1 MDYYDRLGV
10 SRTASPK
17 EIKTAFRKLAAKH
30 HPDKGGDSKTFQEI
44 NEAYQV
50 LHDQEKRAMY
60 DQYGTVDPQQTG
72 FSQQGFGDFQDIFSQ
87 MFGQD
92 ASPFGDV
99 FGQRRQKRQPR
110 NKNLNINYEI
120 TLEEAY
126 FGKQIF
132 LEIPLPS
139 GTKKTINTK
148 IPRGID
154 NGQQIRLQGMGD
166 DSLKHIQP
174 GDMTVTIRVQKD
186 NNFKREGC
194 DLYKDLTISVYDL
207 ILGTKIKIK
216 HFDKDFMLT
225 IPAGT
230 QPGTVMRVAEHGMPI
245 LNAPGIGTLF
255 VTILGTVPKGINEH
269 HKDLI
274 ERARI
279 LTNTRKDV

>member
-1 MDYYDRLGV
+1 MPNPSD
-10 SRTASPK
+10 
-17 EIKTAFRKLAAKH
+17 KTVEKAIPAC
-30 HPDKGGDSKTFQEI
+30 FQYSGK
-44 NEAYQV
+44 N
-50 LHDQEKRAMY
+50 
-60 DQYGTVDPQQTG
+60 
-72 FSQQGFGDFQDIFSQ
+72 
-87 MFGQD
+87 
-92 ASPFGDV
+92 
-99 FGQRRQKRQPR
+99 QR
-110 NKNLNINYEI
+110 
-120 TLEEAY
+120 
-126 FGKQIF
+126 
-132 LEIPLPS
+132 
-139 GTKKTINTK
+139 
-148 IPRGID
+148 
-154 NGQQIRLQGMGD
+154 
-166 DSLKHIQP
+166 
-174 GDMTVTIRVQKD
+174 D

-255 VTILGTVPKGINEH
+255 VTILGTVPKAINEH